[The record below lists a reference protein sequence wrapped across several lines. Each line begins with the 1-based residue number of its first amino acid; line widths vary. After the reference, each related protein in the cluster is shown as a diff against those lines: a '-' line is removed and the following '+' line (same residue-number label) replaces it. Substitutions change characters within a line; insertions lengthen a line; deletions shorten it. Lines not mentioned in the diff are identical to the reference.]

1 MKLEI
6 FKNEQFGDIRTVNE
20 NGKILFCG
28 SDVAKALGYVDTAKA
43 IKQHCKED
51 GWANYPVIDNLGRT
65 QQAKFISESNLYRLI
80 ASSKLESAQKFE
92 NWIFDEV
99 LPAIRKTG
107 GYVANDQMFIDTYLP
122 FADDTT
128 KQLFANTLE
137 TVRKQNKLIV
147 EMKPKALFAEA
158 VETAHTSILIGD
170 MSKILR
176 QNGINIGQNRLFQ
189 WLRDNNYL
197 IKNGERKNMPTQ
209 RSMDKGL
216 FEIKE
221 RTISNPNGVTR
232 IIKTTKITGKGQIYF
247 VHKFLE
253 N

>member
-1 MKLEI
+1 MNLEI
-6 FKNEQFGDIRTVNE
+6 FNYEDKNVRTINKD
-20 NGKILFCG
+20 NQIWF
-28 SDVAKALGYVDTAKA
+28 VAKDVCDILEIKDTRT
-43 IKQHCKED
+43 IIERLDED
-51 GWANYPVIDNLGRT
+51 EWGKTTVIDNLGRNQDT
-65 QQAKFISESNLYRLI
+65 YILTESGVYEAVIRSNKKE
-80 ASSKLESAQKFE
+80 AHNFKK
-92 NWIFDEV
+92 WIRKEV
-99 LPAIRKTG
+99 LPTIRKTG
-107 GYVANDQMFIDTYLP
+107 GYVVNDQMFIDTYLP

-137 TVRKQNKLIV
+137 TVRKQNKIII
-147 EMKPKALFAEA
+147 EMKPKALFADA
-158 VETAHTSILIGD
+158 VETAHTSILVGD

-209 RSMDKGL
+209 LSMDKGL

-253 N
+253 S